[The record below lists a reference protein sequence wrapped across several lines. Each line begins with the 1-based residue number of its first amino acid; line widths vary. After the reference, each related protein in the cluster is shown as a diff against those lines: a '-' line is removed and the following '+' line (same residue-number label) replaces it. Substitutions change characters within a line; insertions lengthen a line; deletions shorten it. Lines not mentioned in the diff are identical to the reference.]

1 MGLIGRLRT
10 ETLFGMLTDGRSQTT
25 GIRQRGKEATMLL
38 ILNSHPEPVEFTMP
52 SCAGGEAWSLLIDT
66 NLADEREEETFA
78 FGQAYMVTQQ
88 SLLLFRLKLDDEA

>member
-52 SCAGGEAWSLLIDT
+52 
-66 NLADEREEETFA
+66 
-78 FGQAYMVTQQ
+78 
-88 SLLLFRLKLDDEA
+88 